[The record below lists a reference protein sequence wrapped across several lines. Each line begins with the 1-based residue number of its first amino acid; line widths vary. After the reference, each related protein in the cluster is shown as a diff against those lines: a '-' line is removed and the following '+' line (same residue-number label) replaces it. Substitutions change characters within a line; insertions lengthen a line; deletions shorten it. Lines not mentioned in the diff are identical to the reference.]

1 MTFPLELRPGLRRD
15 IAISRIK
22 LAGKEKHN
30 GDNWPTYGS
39 DFFDYMDRFAV
50 VAEEYKLIDDL
61 QKKPFPVVVDLMAS
75 TDALASLFYDL
86 PSENKLGIAIGRSDK
101 RTAQEKLRDEKLGV
115 NLITGD
121 ITSWKTWR
129 ELENALLGRKADL
142 IVESAGWGLDFVPLS
157 REFHI
162 AVARRAW
169 KLLSSNNGLI
179 LAQTRTSDELRE
191 EGIDLD
197 KWVRKLNEL
206 GIPSKRAE
214 DPRER
219 IATISIQKRLDS
231 PYNLPIDAGV
241 EGIEPPV
248 AVLETAGLPLTDT
261 PLQANYKLLEDLKQY

>member
-1 MTFPLELRPGLRRD
+1 
-15 IAISRIK
+15 
-22 LAGKEKHN
+22 
-30 GDNWPTYGS
+30 
-39 DFFDYMDRFAV
+39 MDRFAV

-115 NLITGD
+115 SLITGD

-179 LAQTRTSDELRE
+179 LAQTRTNDELRE
-191 EGIDLD
+191 ESIDLD

-231 PYNLPIDAGV
+231 PYNLPIDAGS
-241 EGIEPPV
+241 GR
-248 AVLETAGLPLTDT
+248 ETSNFIGR
-261 PLQANYKLLEDLKQY
+261 LEDRK